1 MKLDTLYK
9 IFAVL
14 HGVMALMMLFG
25 GPMISNMNSWD
36 HSIGIVTMAEHH
48 GAGLLGIS
56 LLFWMLPRWLSEDG
70 LKDATPTALLVQ
82 AILAVMPLYHAA
94 VGAIPLDASLAIMMI
109 VLLGLMYLFFQ
120 AAKKEPEP
128 E

>member
-25 GPMISNMNSWD
+25 GPMISNMNGWD

-82 AILAVMPLYHAA
+82 AILAVIPLYHAA

>member
-9 IFAVL
+9 VFAVL

-25 GPMISNMNSWD
+25 GPMISNMNGWD

-56 LLFWMLPRWLSEDG
+56 LFFWMLPRWLSEDG

-94 VGAIPLDASLAIMMI
+94 VGAIPVDASLAVMMI

>member
-9 IFAVL
+9 VFAVL

-25 GPMISNMNSWD
+25 GPMISNMNGWD

-48 GAGLLGIS
+48 GAGLFGIS
-56 LLFWMLPRWLSEDG
+56 LLFWMLPRWLSQDG

-94 VGAIPLDASLAIMMI
+94 VGAIPVDASLAVMMI

>member
-1 MKLDTLYK
+1 MNLATLYK

-14 HGVMALMMLFG
+14 HAVMALMMLFG
-25 GPMISNMNSWD
+25 GQMISNMNGWD

-48 GAGLLGIS
+48 GAALLCVS
-56 LLFWMLPRWLSEDG
+56 LLFWMLPRWLSEEG
-70 LKDATPTALLVQ
+70 LKDATSTALLVQ
-82 AILAVMPLYHAA
+82 AILAVMPIYHAA
-94 VGAIPLDASLAIMMI
+94 VGAIPADASLAVMMI

-120 AAKKEPEP
+120 AAKKDPET

>member
-1 MKLDTLYK
+1 
-9 IFAVL
+9 
-14 HGVMALMMLFG
+14 
-25 GPMISNMNSWD
+25 MISNMNGWD

-94 VGAIPLDASLAIMMI
+94 VGAIPVDASLAVMMI

>member
-25 GPMISNMNSWD
+25 GPMISDMNGWD

>member
-1 MKLDTLYK
+1 
-9 IFAVL
+9 
-14 HGVMALMMLFG
+14 
-25 GPMISNMNSWD
+25 MISNMNGGD

-82 AILAVMPLYHAA
+82 AILAAMPLYHAA
-94 VGAIPLDASLAIMMI
+94 VGAIPLDASLAVMMI

-120 AAKKEPEP
+120 AAKKEPEQ

>member
-9 IFAVL
+9 VFAVL

-25 GPMISNMNSWD
+25 GPMISNMNGWD

-56 LLFWMLPRWLSEDG
+56 LLFWMLTRWLSEDG

-109 VLLGLMYLFFQ
+109 VLLGLMYWFFQ

>member
-9 IFAVL
+9 VFAVL

-25 GPMISNMNSWD
+25 GPMISNMNGWD
-36 HSIGIVTMAEHH
+36 HSIGILTMAEHH

>member
-1 MKLDTLYK
+1 MNLATLYK

-14 HGVMALMMLFG
+14 NAVMALMMLFG
-25 GPMISNMNSWD
+25 GPMISNMNGWD

-48 GAGLLGIS
+48 GAGFLGIS

-109 VLLGLMYLFFQ
+109 VFLGLMYLFFQ

>member
-25 GPMISNMNSWD
+25 GPMISNMNGWD

>member
-25 GPMISNMNSWD
+25 GPMISNMNGWD

-94 VGAIPLDASLAIMMI
+94 VGAIPLDASLAIMML